1 MNGKQLKNSILQWA
15 IQGKLVP
22 QDPNDEPASVLLDK
36 IRQEKERLIKEKK
49 IKRDKN
55 ASIIYRGEDN
65 SYYEKMLATGEVK
78 CIDEEV
84 PFEIPKGWE
93 WCRLND
99 LALYRKGPFGSSLTK
114 SMFVAKSNQSVKVY
128 EQKNAIQ
135 KDFRLGDYYISKE
148 KFEAMQSF
156 IVKPND
162 IIVSCA
168 GTIGETYLLPLD
180 APVGIINQALMR
192 VTLFDLSMAEY
203 WQMYFAYMLLNEA
216 QMKGAGSAIKNIPPF
231 EYLKAVLVPVPPLS
245 EQSRLVE
252 RYNLLLSLIAKYE
265 SEADKLNC
273 LNLNIYDKLKKS
285 VLQEAIQGKLVQQIA
300 EEGTAQKLL
309 EQIKT
314 EKLKLVKEGKLK
326 KSALNDSVIFRGDDN
341 KYWEKS
347 GDNIVCIDEDI
358 PFGIPSSWSWCR
370 LGNIA
375 SVKGGKRIPV
385 GEKLTTGN
393 TGHMY
398 IRVADM
404 KENTVKTDDIH
415 YISESIYQKIK
426 SYTISTEDLYITV
439 AGTIGSVGEIPKVFD
454 NANLTENADKIV
466 FRGICKKFLM
476 YCLLS
481 NFVQS
486 QIKKCTTKVGQP
498 KLAIVRIEDLV
509 IPLPPIKEQY
519 RIAHKIEQTASI
531 MS

>member
-1 MNGKQLKNSILQWA
+1 MKSFMESQLYWEQLKNGTIATAQPNCN
-15 IQGKLVP
+15 GKTL
-22 QDPNDEPASVLLDK
+22 A
-36 IRQEKERLIKEKK
+36 
-49 IKRDKN
+49 
-55 ASIIYRGEDN
+55 
-65 SYYEKMLATGEVK
+65 KMLLPIPPTKEQNRIVK
-78 CIDEEV
+78 KLTQLSSFLDNYGLCQD
-84 PFEIPKGWE
+84 
-93 WCRLND
+93 RLN
-99 LALYRKGPFGSSLTK
+99 
-114 SMFVAKSNQSVKVY
+114 
-128 EQKNAIQ
+128 
-135 KDFRLGDYYISKE
+135 
-148 KFEAMQSF
+148 
-156 IVKPND
+156 
-162 IIVSCA
+162 
-168 GTIGETYLLPLD
+168 
-180 APVGIINQALMR
+180 
-192 VTLFDLSMAEY
+192 
-203 WQMYFAYMLLNEA
+203 LLNEE
-216 QMKGAGSAIKNIPPF
+216 IK
-231 EYLKAVLVPVPPLS
+231 
-245 EQSRLVE
+245 EQ
-252 RYNLLLSLIAKYE
+252 
-265 SEADKLNC
+265 
-273 LNLNIYDKLKKS
+273 LKKS
-285 VLQEAIQGKLVQQIA
+285 ILQEAIQGKLVPQLA
-300 EEGTAQKLL
+300 EEGTAQDLL
-309 EQIKT
+309 EQIKK
-314 EKLKLVKEGKLK
+314 EKLNLVKEGKLK
-326 KSALNDSVIFRGDDN
+326 KSALATSVIFRGDDN

-347 GDNIVCIDEDI
+347 GDSIVCIDEEI

-385 GEKLTTGN
+385 GEKLTTEN

-439 AGTIGSVGEIPKVFD
+439 AGTIGSIGEIPKVFD

-498 KLAIVRIEDLV
+498 KLAIVRIEDLL

-519 RIAHKIEQTASI
+519 RIVHKIEQTASI

>member
-1 MNGKQLKNSILQWA
+1 MS
-15 IQGKLVP
+15 
-22 QDPNDEPASVLLDK
+22 
-36 IRQEKERLIKEKK
+36 
-49 IKRDKN
+49 
-55 ASIIYRGEDN
+55 
-65 SYYEKMLATGEVK
+65 SYYEKLLATGEVK

-84 PFEIPKGWE
+84 PFEIPQGWE
-93 WCRLND
+93 WCRM
-99 LALYRKGPFGSSLTK
+99 GSIGDWGAGATP
-114 SMFVAKSNQSVKVY
+114 AKSNP
-128 EQKNAIQ
+128 
-135 KDFRLGDYYISKE
+135 DYYGGSILWLRTGELNNGIVYDSEIKVTKKALQE
-148 KFEAMQSF
+148 CSLRMNRIGDVLIAMYG
-156 IVKPND
+156 
-162 IIVSCA
+162 A
-168 GTIGETYLLPLD
+168 TIGKVAIVGKELTTNQACCACTPFGIYNYFLFYFLMGSQIDFIKKGEGGAQPNISREKLVSHLMPIPPLTEQYRIVEKIQYLLPL
-180 APVGIINQALMR
+180 
-192 VTLFDLSMAEY
+192 
-203 WQMYFAYMLLNEA
+203 
-216 QMKGAGSAIKNIPPF
+216 
-231 EYLKAVLVPVPPLS
+231 
-245 EQSRLVE
+245 VE
-252 RYNLLLSLIAKYE
+252 KY
-265 SEADKLNC
+265 SDSQILQDKLNAE
-273 LNLNIYDKLKKS
+273 IKDKLRKS
-285 VLQEAIQGKLVQQIA
+285 ILQEAIQGELVQQIA
-300 EEGTAQKLL
+300 EEGSAQELL
-309 EQIKT
+309 EQIKE
-314 EKLKLVKEGKLK
+314 EKRKLVKEGKLK

-347 GDNIVCIDEDI
+347 GDNIVCIDEEI

-385 GEKLTTGN
+385 GEKLTTEN

-466 FRGICKKFLM
+466 FKGICKKFLM

-519 RIAHKIEQTASI
+519 RIVHKIEQTASI
-531 MS
+531 MSK